1 MLQIVRKV
9 FLFILAVLPLA
20 LADSLSYWEQQGII
34 NINFTEPVVTQ
45 AVLENQYRSD
55 CSAADK
61 GLDMFSISGDTR
73 HLPRVIWVEQDCL
86 RIEPAPGSS
95 VQTEYTLRF
104 RADAQYL
111 SGRPLQQKEYT
122 FHAPPSP
129 LLHEDLRSCP
139 NGAALLAA
147 RYQNTVEAASLS
159 PQTPIHFSYT
169 RLKMDQRGDFFE
181 SGEKAGAIVE
191 QAQLKHGNSF
201 SMLQSL
207 ARRGVKWEELQ
218 QDAPLPGY
226 IVVRPDRPVPTG
238 SIWRL
243 NAKAAP
249 GCGIADSN
257 LGPIY
262 VNRSLSARLVGLGTD
277 RQTPGSNVFELRFN
291 SPVEKA
297 QLQQAF
303 RELRLTLDGVETS
316 LSEDGATRTATV
328 EGREL
333 RVRYLGEI
341 DTQEFI
347 IEPHNPENDALSPQ
361 AEERS
366 SGANRL
372 VKYARPA
379 AAQGM
384 RLAVE
389 SPVPVLMECTLKA
402 GMRGIHGLPLE
413 QDFSC
418 RANVMPLVP
427 GLPLGVEHLLPLHG
441 EHKVQ
446 FEAVNGCK
454 VRVRLRHWKAG
465 EVLAALPEIESHLE
479 QQRRRSDMA
488 LTYYRR
494 AVMQACVKAG
504 LAVPE
509 DVPPA
514 PENATRAREV
524 YLNRIFLQGA
534 GGTVVGQQEMEL
546 PLTSNP
552 LAGTARVQVDM
563 DALCGG
569 QPQPGLYLVE
579 MDFFPSASVV
589 EAAREL
595 GMNPDVWELRSDA
608 LVSVSDL
615 SPLELHEVQGAARND
630 MLVLRHST
638 GAPLHGGQMIAVT
651 AEKTTP
657 PVPVEHGY
665 VTLPGGEARIM
676 VRAGEDYF
684 LLSNSNE
691 YGSGADEET
700 GDEAELRAM
709 VWTDR
714 AVYRP
719 GEKVYVRGFL
729 RAVDGVN
736 NISHSRHRTLELHFE
751 APDGNRLFSRTFDV
765 DAYGAFSQEL
775 TLPAGQ
781 EDVTG
786 RYCVRVGTTRPRTLV
801 KKEIFCE
808 VFRRDSFEVSTED
821 RTKKIAPEELELHVQ
836 AKDYNTLPLT
846 NGRVELRVRSQAP
859 FQGALNVG
867 SEEFPC
873 YEWQGSLPL
882 GTDGS
887 AVFKLPLN
895 GEITRDFEVQY
906 EGSVVNGREEARR
919 FASSGS
925 YTAAEVKARLRD
937 DDTLHLLCSCC
948 GKPFASGLSVRV
960 AVRIPKWNRTPLENG
975 FTLIETREEEVWSQ
989 WVNVPADSAEGVP
1002 VPLREVLAQHAA
1014 EAQGPCQV
1022 EITGL
1027 DYHGRVFQSVH
1038 EREVR
1043 PGTDQTWFQVSQG
1056 ETPGHVVVECGADSK
1071 VLVVTKYGRRVRVHT
1086 MYLQKGIN
1094 TFALPFEGDEEG
1106 EISACVAR
1114 LENKP
1119 GTGWI
1124 LAQNSHDLTIQLPR
1138 RRSALQVELEL
1149 PGTVRPGTEQRFAG
1163 RVTLPNGTASQS
1175 VVTLYAV
1182 DAGMLS
1188 PGDYAT
1194 PDAVEALS
1202 RRKERFLGV
1211 LNMAAEVESFKDGVF
1226 TLAHQVLPGVWQ
1238 GEGRLGSGGWQQQ
1251 PWWMR
1256 DTVVAAGMDIEASP
1270 LAAVGPRYKGGA
1282 PAGAAAAVPAL
1293 PRVRTNFNP
1302 VALWCSALKTDAEG
1316 RFSTTCTLPDT
1327 LTTYRVI
1334 AVAADKEG
1342 SRFGT
1347 GEGEFTVNQPLI
1359 LRAGLPLFMSVGDK
1373 LQLPVT
1379 VTNNTAAE
1387 GSWQVQLQ
1395 GAGEPQQVTLA
1406 AGDSTTLHFA
1416 VAPQQAG
1423 RREYRWVATGA
1434 TGQDA
1439 VEGGFEV
1446 RHPAPLLK
1454 EAHHAVLAA
1463 GQGSLVPREK
1473 LSEALASAPGC
1484 ELELCFS
1491 ANPMLHLQ
1499 AGVDFLLQESA
1510 SPLTECRAS
1519 AVLPWLLYER
1529 LAPLC
1534 PRLAQTAAW
1543 RVPYVIPRKLKELLQ
1558 YQNEDGS
1565 LPAFLRAGAGC
1576 LATSAHVAMVLRV
1589 AEERGYKLPQKAW
1602 SKLLTYLE
1610 KADMKQQHPLTRYE
1624 VARALLNR
1632 EAQAAALRAALD
1644 SQVPCR
1650 WGSVRADI
1658 EFLEYL
1664 RSHNEGRH
1672 EAFLRWVRSRAADY
1686 RHQSSWR
1693 SAWSLYALIAYIG
1706 DSKGAPLEAALR
1718 LPNGST
1724 VKLNRSAYCVQNPQ
1738 MEGAYSAASG
1748 PIYAVLRAKAQ
1759 PVQTDYPGVTEQGLQ
1774 MTRVYE
1780 KRGEDGVWR
1789 QTTDFAVGDVVRI
1802 SLTCAKAGEEELN
1815 HLVLEDYLPA
1825 CMEALNPGVP
1835 EQAAGLEPLCWS
1847 EGFDQREYLA
1857 DRVRGFCTRWPGRDM
1872 VNMRY
1877 YARVK
1882 RAGSATAPPAQAQ
1895 LFYEPQ
1901 VYGLSPSVQIRVA
1914 GEALRENREH
1924 IKLEN
1929 QL

>member
-1 MLQIVRKV
+1 MLQIVRKT
-9 FLFILAVLPLA
+9 FFYILAALPTA

-34 NINFTEPVVTQ
+34 NINFSEPIVTQ
-45 AVLENQYRSD
+45 TVLENQYRSD

-73 HLPRVIWVEQDCL
+73 HQPRVIWVEQDCL
-86 RIEPAPGSS
+86 RIEPTPGSS

-122 FHAPPSP
+122 FRAPASP

-226 IVVRPDRPVPTG
+226 IVVRPDRPVPAG

-262 VNRSLSARLVGLGTD
+262 VNRSLSARLVGQGSD
-277 RQTPGSNVFELRFN
+277 REKTGANVLEMRFN
-291 SPVEKA
+291 SPVNKA

-303 RELRLTLDGVETS
+303 REMRLTLNGVETA
-316 LSEDGATRTATV
+316 LAEDGTTRTATV

-341 DTQEFI
+341 ETQEFI

-361 AEERS
+361 AEKG
-366 SGANRL
+366 GAGTDRL
-372 VKYARPA
+372 VKYARPDA
-379 AAQGM
+379 ARGM

-389 SPVPVLMECTLKA
+389 SPVPVLMECTLKV
-402 GMRGIHGLPLE
+402 GMQGIHGLPLE

-418 RANVMPLVP
+418 RADVTPLVP

-446 FEAVNGCK
+446 FEAVNGSK

-479 QQRRRSDMA
+479 QQKRRSDMA
-488 LTYYRR
+488 LTYYHR
-494 AVMQACVKAG
+494 AVMQACMKAG
-504 LAVPE
+504 LAAPE

-524 YLNRIFLQGA
+524 YLGRIFLQGA
-534 GGTVVGQQEMEL
+534 GGTVVGQQEIEL
-546 PLTSNP
+546 PLTGNP
-552 LAGTARVQVDM
+552 LASTARVQVDM

-569 QPQPGLYLVE
+569 QPRPGLYLVE
-579 MDFFPSASVV
+579 MDFYPSAAVV

-595 GMNPDVWELRSDA
+595 GMNPDAWELRSDA

-615 SPLELHEVQGAARND
+615 SPLELHEVQGTARND

-651 AEKTTP
+651 AGEAAA
-657 PVPVEHGY
+657 PVPVEHGH

-676 VRAGEDYF
+676 VQAGEDYF

-700 GDEAELRAM
+700 DGDAELRAM

-775 TLPAGQ
+775 TMPAGQ

-801 KKEIFCE
+801 KKEIYCG

-821 RTKKIAPEELELHVQ
+821 KTKKIAPEELELHVQ
-836 AKDYNTLPLT
+836 AKDYNALPLT
-846 NGRVELRVRSQAP
+846 NGRAELWVRSQAP
-859 FQGALNVG
+859 FQGAINVG
-867 SEEFPC
+867 SGEHPC
-873 YEWQGSLPL
+873 YEWQGNVPL
-882 GTDGS
+882 GADGT
-887 AVFKLPLN
+887 AVFKLPLS
-895 GEITRDFEVQY
+895 GERTRDFEVQY
-906 EGSVVNGREEARR
+906 EGSVVNDREEAHR
-919 FASSGS
+919 FVSSGR
-925 YTAAEVKARLRD
+925 YAAAEVKASLRD

-948 GKPFASGLSVRV
+948 DKPFANGMSVRV
-960 AVRIPKWNRTPLENG
+960 AVRVPKWSRTPLENG
-975 FTLIETREEEVWSQ
+975 FTLIETRSEEVWSQ

-1002 VPLREVLAQHAA
+1002 VPLRGVLAQHAA

-1027 DYHGRVFQSVH
+1027 DYHGRVFQSLH
-1038 EREVR
+1038 ERDVR
-1043 PGTDQTWFQVSQG
+1043 PGTDQTWFQVRPG
-1056 ETPGHVVVECGADSK
+1056 ETPGQVVVECGADSK
-1071 VLVVTKYGRRVRVHT
+1071 VLVAIKYGRRVRVHT

-1094 TFALPFEGDEEG
+1094 AFALPFEGDEEG

-1149 PGTVRPGTEQRFAG
+1149 PGTVRPGTEQHFAG
-1163 RVTLPNGTASQS
+1163 RVTLPNGTASQA

-1182 DAGMLS
+1182 DSGMLS
-1188 PGDYAT
+1188 RSNCAT

-1211 LNMAAEVESFKDGVF
+1211 LNMAAEVESFKDGMF
-1226 TLAHQVLPGVWQ
+1226 TLNQQALPGVWQ
-1238 GEGRLGSGGWQQQ
+1238 GEGRLGSAPWQQQ

-1256 DTVVAAGMDIEASP
+1256 DTVPASGMDMAASP
-1270 LAAVGPRYKGGA
+1270 LAAVGARHKGA
-1282 PAGAAAAVPAL
+1282 AAGAAAAAPVA
-1293 PRVRTNFNP
+1293 PRVRTDFNP
-1302 VALWCSALKTDAEG
+1302 VALWCSALKTDSNG
-1316 RFSTTCTLPDT
+1316 RFSATCALPDT

-1347 GEGEFTVNQPLI
+1347 GEGEFVVNQPLI

-1395 GAGEPQQVTLA
+1395 GAGEPQPVTLA
-1406 AGDSTTLHFA
+1406 AGASATLHFE
-1416 VAPQQAG
+1416 VAPRQAG
-1423 RREYRWVATGA
+1423 RQAYRWVATGA
-1434 TGQDA
+1434 TGQDV
-1439 VEGGFEV
+1439 VEGSFEV

-1473 LSEALASAPGC
+1473 LAAALASAPGC
-1484 ELELCFS
+1484 ELELSFS

-1499 AGVDFLLQESA
+1499 GGVDFLLQESA
-1510 SPLTECRAS
+1510 SPITECRAS
-1519 AVLPWLLYER
+1519 AVLPWLLYDR

-1534 PRLAQTAAW
+1534 PRLAQTADW

-1565 LPAFLRAGAGC
+1565 LPAFHRAGAGC

-1589 AEERGYKLPQKAW
+1589 AEERGYNLPQKAW
-1602 SKLLTYLE
+1602 SRLLAYLE
-1610 KADMKQQHPLTRYE
+1610 KADVKPHHPLTRYE
-1624 VARALLNR
+1624 VARALQNR

-1644 SQVPCR
+1644 SQEPCR
-1650 WGSVRADI
+1650 WGSVRADL

-1664 RSHNEGRH
+1664 RTHNEGRH

-1693 SAWSLYALIAYIG
+1693 SAWSLYALITYIG
-1706 DSKGAPLEAALR
+1706 DSRGAPLEATLR

-1724 VKLNRSAYCVQNPQ
+1724 VKLNRGVYHVQNPQ
-1738 MEGAYSAASG
+1738 LEGAYSAAGG
-1748 PIYAVLRAKAQ
+1748 PVYAVLRAKAQ
-1759 PVQTDYPGVTEQGLQ
+1759 PVQTEYPGVTEQGLQ

-1789 QTTDFAVGDVVRI
+1789 PATDFAVGDVVRV
-1802 SLTCAKAGEEELN
+1802 SLTCAKAGEQELN

-1825 CMEALNPGVP
+1825 CMEALNPAVP
-1835 EQAAGLEPLCWS
+1835 EQAAGLEPLSWS

-1857 DRVRGFCTRWPGRDM
+1857 DRVRGFCSRWPGRDV

-1901 VYGLSPSVQIRVA
+1901 VYGLSPSVQLNVSR
-1914 GEALRENREH
+1914 
-1924 IKLEN
+1924 
-1929 QL
+1929 